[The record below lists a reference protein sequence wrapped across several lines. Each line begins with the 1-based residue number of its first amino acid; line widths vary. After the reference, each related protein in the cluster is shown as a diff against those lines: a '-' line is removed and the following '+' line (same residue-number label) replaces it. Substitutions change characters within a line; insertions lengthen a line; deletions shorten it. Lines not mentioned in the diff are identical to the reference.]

1 MDALLRATSDVYKL
15 PEAQPVHLQTVFK
28 FFRDDGMVLGEDKNY
43 ILQWDDLICL
53 DDNSEFSWVNIVI
66 EALLHACGKKVR
78 SYFRTKKQTDKLEGC
93 RLGIDL
99 FEKRRYEPAV
109 NFLFTAILV
118 FLMTGPLLILYA
130 VRNLNGYVQIVMAMA
145 CTMFVALLCATAT
158 RAKKHEIFGITAA
171 GIIPS
176 ASTLNAKIS
185 HI

>member
-78 SYFRTKKQTDKLEGC
+78 VSMS
-93 RLGIDL
+93 L
-99 FEKRRYEPAV
+99 FWKPRQ
-109 NFLFTAILV
+109 FD
-118 FLMTGPLLILYA
+118 
-130 VRNLNGYVQIVMAMA
+130 VQP
-145 CTMFVALLCATAT
+145 
-158 RAKKHEIFGITAA
+158 RITVD
-171 GIIPS
+171 
-176 ASTLNAKIS
+176 
-185 HI
+185 